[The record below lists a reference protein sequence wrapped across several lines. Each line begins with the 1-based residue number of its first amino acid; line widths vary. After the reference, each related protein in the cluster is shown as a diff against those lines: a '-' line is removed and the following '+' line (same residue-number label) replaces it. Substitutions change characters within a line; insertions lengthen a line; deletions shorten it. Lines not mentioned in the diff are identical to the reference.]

1 MKEIVQMTAKRLR
14 LTKPQRL
21 LLRIES
27 VQLVVY
33 VEAQDFVS
41 HEVL

>member
-1 MKEIVQMTAKRLR
+1 MKEIIQMTAKRLR
-14 LTKPQRL
+14 LMKPQRL

-41 HEVL
+41 CEVL

>member
-1 MKEIVQMTAKRLR
+1 MKEIVQMTAKWLR
-14 LTKPQRL
+14 LTEPQRL

-41 HEVL
+41 CEVL